1 MGVKKRVAVIATAL
15 VLFVAAVVIAVI
27 NIHDRQIP
35 PVEEENEGPSH
46 TEVEIPIGKYYLGG
60 DKNSEFY
67 FNVMEDHKLEIVC
80 PDLKAVLRESLR
92 DYYPKDDAAALEEAV
107 QLNYDL
113 SAGLWDYI
121 AVYYPDLDRTLVLI
135 EWSMSTDGLLGGHG
149 FSYSRENVITWTA
162 VEDEF
167 ILVE

>member
-1 MGVKKRVAVIATAL
+1 MGTKKRVIVIATVLL
-15 VLFVAAVVIAVI
+15 VIIAAVVIAVI

-35 PVEEENEGPSH
+35 PVEENESPSH

-80 PDLKAVLRESLR
+80 PDLRGVIRDSLEWYYLTDEAEDLESAVDKNYIQFAGIK
-92 DYYPKDDAAALEEAV
+92 DYMAV
-107 QLNYDL
+107 HLNDL
-113 SAGLWDYI
+113 NE
-121 AVYYPDLDRTLVLI
+121 TLILI
-135 EWSMSTDGLLGGHG
+135 EWRMSTRGLNGMG
-149 FSYSRENVITWTA
+149 FSYPRENVITWTA

>member
-1 MGVKKRVAVIATAL
+1 MKTKTRIIIFVAVLL
-15 VLFVAAVVIAVI
+15 VIIAAVVIAVI

-60 DKNSEFY
+60 DKNSDFY
-67 FNVMEDHKLEIVC
+67 FNVMEGHKVEIVC
-80 PDLKAVLRESLR
+80 PDLRGVIRDSLEWYYLTDEAEDLESAVDKNYIQFAGIK
-92 DYYPKDDAAALEEAV
+92 DYMAV
-107 QLNYDL
+107 HLNDL
-113 SAGLWDYI
+113 NE
-121 AVYYPDLDRTLVLI
+121 TLILI
-135 EWSMSTDGLLGGHG
+135 EWSMSTTGLSGMGY
-149 FSYSRENVITWTA
+149 SYPRENVITWTA